1 MKPVLRVII
10 TAAAIAASPALA
22 CASAIYTTTIDYT
35 PSPDGGWPADPG
47 LGDRIVI
54 EWSVGAG
61 AAGVVD
67 EFDLESLTFHLYGE
81 GALLWSDVAIVA
93 GVVQPIDG
101 QARTLS
107 PTAVPNGI
115 TFAFDLDAWAL
126 DPGAGLS
133 AFDNDGP
140 QAQAGG
146 SGETWNL
153 YGDAGDVTALLID
166 AYGPY
171 PAQSSRGPVDAVA
184 TTLAAPVPLPGAL
197 PLALVG
203 IAGLG
208 ALAARRR

>member
-1 MKPVLRVII
+1 MLRIII
-10 TAAAIAASPALA
+10 TAAAIAAAPALA

-35 PSPDGGWPADPG
+35 PTSAGGWSADPG
-47 LGDRIVI
+47 RGDRIVI

-61 AAGVVD
+61 VSGAVD
-67 EFDLESLTFHLYGE
+67 EFDLETLTFRLYGE

-93 GVVQPIDG
+93 GVAQPIDG
-101 QARTLS
+101 QTRTLS
-107 PTAVPNGI
+107 PSSVPNGI

-146 SGETWNL
+146 SNDTWNL
-153 YGDAGDVTALLID
+153 FGDADDATALLID
-166 AYGPY
+166 VYGPY
-171 PAQSSRGPVDAVA
+171 QWQSSRGPVDSVV

-197 PLALVG
+197 PLALAG
-203 IAGLG
+203 IAGLA